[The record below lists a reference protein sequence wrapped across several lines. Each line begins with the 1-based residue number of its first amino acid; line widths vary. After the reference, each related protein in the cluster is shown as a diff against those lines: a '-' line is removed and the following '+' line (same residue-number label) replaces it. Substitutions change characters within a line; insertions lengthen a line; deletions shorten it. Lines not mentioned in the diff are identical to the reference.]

1 VALQVPDEQAQK
13 AALRERVWSA
23 LDAAGASPGGA
34 RGRIPNFVGSD
45 AAADRVL
52 ALPAW
57 QWARTIKANPDRAQ
71 EPVRAHALRDGKLLF
86 MAVPKLARSKPF
98 YRLDPAVL
106 EGSLERLADRYRAAE
121 VAPTVAVDAMPP
133 IDFVICGSV
142 AVNRDG
148 VRIGKGAGYTDI
160 EVALLV
166 EHGLLRPETAI
177 VTTVHELQL
186 LDEPLPQRPHDFT
199 VDYIVTPERVIQC
212 PPRKPPG
219 GVDWHALEPGQ
230 LDAIPVLHALAEH
243 RAES

>member
-1 VALQVPDEQAQK
+1 MPDERAQK
-13 AALRERVWSA
+13 AELRERVWSA

-45 AAADRVL
+45 AAADRVRN
-52 ALPAW
+52 LPGW
-57 QWARTIKANPDRAQ
+57 RRARSVKANPDRAQ
-71 EPVRAHALRDGKLLF
+71 QPVRAHALRDGKLLF

-98 YRLDPAVL
+98 YRLDPAVFKV
-106 EGSLERLADRYRAAE
+106 SPERLADRYRAAE
-121 VAPTVAVDAMPP
+121 VAPTVAVDTMPP
-133 IDFVICGSV
+133 IDFVICGSL

-148 VRIGKGAGYTDI
+148 VRIGKGAATDI

-166 EHGLLRPETAI
+166 EHGLLRPQTII

-199 VDYIVTPERVIQC
+199 VDYIVSPERVIAC

-219 GVDWHALEPGQ
+219 GVDWRALEPGQ
-230 LDAIPVLHALAEH
+230 LDAIPVLRALAEY